1 MKQLLGNKK
10 KILFSFNNLDSEAN
24 DFTKKK
30 DKNRSFKSRSLLDE
44 KQELFQLKC
53 FV

>member
-10 KILFSFNNLDSEAN
+10 KSCFLLTTWIQRLMISQ
-24 DFTKKK
+24 KK
-30 DKNRSFKSRSLLDE
+30 DKNKSFKSRSLLDE